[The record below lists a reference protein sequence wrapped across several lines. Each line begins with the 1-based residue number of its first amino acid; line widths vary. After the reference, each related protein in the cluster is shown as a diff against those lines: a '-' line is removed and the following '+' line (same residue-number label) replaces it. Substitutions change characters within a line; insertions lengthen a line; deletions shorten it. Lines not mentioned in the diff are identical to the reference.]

1 MSRQRGIHV
10 RLSFNMSGKRL
21 TFLLL
26 GGVLL
31 GLLSSRIIQQYQ
43 SFPVLWSSNIFY
55 GKQTQLSQAATHI
68 NASRVDDHPVSI
80 VSVDPLVLYIQNFV
94 TAEEASSLIKLVSVH
109 PIYSRCPRIALTPL
123 LLTAKAPSNHPKSG
137 PTMATKAKSS
147 KKYATPTGHRPT
159 SPNQSSKP
167 YAHVQKAFKA
177 STTQEMWNR

>member
-1 MSRQRGIHV
+1 MSAT
-10 RLSFNMSGKRL
+10 RL

-43 SFPVLWSSNIFY
+43 SLPVLWSSNIFY

-68 NASRVDDHPVSI
+68 GSSRVDDHRVSI

-109 PIYSRCPRIALTPL
+109 PISIITLNAHLHPTSQQRRLLQTIRNLVQRWQRRQSRQRSPRLQLGIPQHFRTNRP
-123 LLTAKAPSNHPKSG
+123 NH
-137 PTMATKAKSS
+137 TRAS
-147 KKYATPTGHRPT
+147 KKHPRLRQRRRCRTAESTQIRDRRPL
-159 SPNQSSKP
+159 
-167 YAHVQKAFKA
+167 
-177 STTQEMWNR
+177 